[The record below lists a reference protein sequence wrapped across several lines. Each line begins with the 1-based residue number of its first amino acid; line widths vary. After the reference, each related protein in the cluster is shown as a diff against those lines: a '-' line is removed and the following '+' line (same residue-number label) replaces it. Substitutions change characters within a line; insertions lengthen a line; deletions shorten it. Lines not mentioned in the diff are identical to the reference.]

1 MRNDQLLQL
10 AQAEFG
16 VRTVSTSVVPS
27 MLMAFLSRVLGS
39 FTYYQGKGA
48 RQFRTVSC
56 EVCGKQLSPP
66 IVERWD
72 AARGVRGECEMVV
85 VCRDNKLRG
94 ESIGA
99 GCIMQ

>member
-1 MRNDQLLQL
+1 
-10 AQAEFG
+10 
-16 VRTVSTSVVPS
+16 
-27 MLMAFLSRVLGS
+27 MAFLSRVLGS

-48 RQFRTVSC
+48 RQCCTVSY
-56 EVCGKQLSPP
+56 EVCGKELSPP

-72 AARGVRGECEMVV
+72 AARGERGECEMVVV

-99 GCIMQ
+99 GCITQ